1 MTFGKR
7 LSVLREQKK
16 ITQSELAKLTDISR
30 SRLSLYETNKREPDF
45 ETLKQLSDFFNVS
58 TDYLLG
64 QTDIQNPQQTIAAHR
79 TDDSMDDLP
88 EEALKS
94 IEDFKK
100 FIYQK
105 HGIKYD

>member
-45 ETLKQLSDFFNVS
+45 DTLKQLSDFFNVS

-64 QTDIQNPQQTIAAHR
+64 RTDISNPVQTIAAHR
-79 TDDSMDDLP
+79 TDNATDDLP
-88 EEALKS
+88 PEALQS

-100 FIYQK
+100 FVRA
-105 HGIKYD
+105 KYKKD